1 MKKRL
6 YYVSVETGDIMQT
19 EVDDNQQYF
28 EIAAT
33 DDELNELK
41 ALIKGLSYQNFSVT
55 ASNMLVHFFENE
67 KYDVDNDQYTNQL
80 YQVYRKI
87 YDLGTPKTKQQF
99 QEMK

>member
-41 ALIKGLSYQNFSVT
+41 ALIKDLSYQNLSVT
-55 ASNMLVHFFENE
+55 ASNMFVHFFENE
-67 KYDVDNDQYTNQL
+67 KHDEDNDRYTNKL
-80 YQVYRKI
+80 YHVYKKI